1 MALLQFLVRDL
12 ATLLGRQKF
21 IKDQGARI
29 LKSIKTNHEKTISD
43 VEASL
48 TTFDTELK
56 GLQESLAWVQ
66 KCLEGLI
73 STGELSAKDAFEVY
87 TQKNA
92 QIDYDAKKK
101 ELQNFY
107 SE

>member
-1 MALLQFLVRDL
+1 
-12 ATLLGRQKF
+12 
-21 IKDQGARI
+21 
-29 LKSIKTNHEKTISD
+29 
-43 VEASL
+43 L

-73 STGELSAKDAFEVY
+73 STGKLSAKDAFEVY

-101 ELQNFY
+101 ELQTFY
-107 SE
+107 ND

>member
-1 MALLQFLVRDL
+1 LIDSLPIRPKNGYNYAEETEAALKQ
-12 ATLLGRQKF
+12 
-21 IKDQGARI
+21 
-29 LKSIKTNHEKTISD
+29 
-43 VEASL
+43 
-48 TTFDTELK
+48 
-56 GLQESLAWVQ
+56 LQEVARLGSNVF
-66 KCLEGLI
+66 EGLI

>member
-1 MALLQFLVRDL
+1 
-12 ATLLGRQKF
+12 
-21 IKDQGARI
+21 
-29 LKSIKTNHEKTISD
+29 
-43 VEASL
+43 
-48 TTFDTELK
+48 
-56 GLQESLAWVQ
+56 LQESLAWVQ

-107 SE
+107 ESIN

>member
-1 MALLQFLVRDL
+1 MIIDYSPFVANRNIF
-12 ATLLGRQKF
+12 G
-21 IKDQGARI
+21 I
-29 LKSIKTNHEKTISD
+29 LKQ
-43 VEASL
+43 
-48 TTFDTELK
+48 
-56 GLQESLAWVQ
+56 LQEVARLGSNVF
-66 KCLEGLI
+66 EGLI
-73 STGELSAKDAFEVY
+73 STGELSAEDAFEVY